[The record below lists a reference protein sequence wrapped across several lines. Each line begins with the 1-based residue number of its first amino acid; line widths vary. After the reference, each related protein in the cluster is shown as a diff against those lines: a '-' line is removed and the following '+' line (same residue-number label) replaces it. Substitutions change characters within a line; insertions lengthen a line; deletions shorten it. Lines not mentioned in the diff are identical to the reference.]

1 MNLLKKDERKHLG
14 LFYLFTALEA
24 TFAVVW
30 VYWIVYLLD
39 KGFSYRIVG
48 LALAINGLSLAI
60 FEVPTGALA
69 DAVSRKLSVIAGL
82 IGFALVLF
90 VIPSIEN
97 PLTLILVF
105 AAWGFPTTLMSGASQ
120 AWVVD
125 NLEAENRKD
134 LITEYYVKNISL
146 TNVGFILA
154 SILSSVIVLFLG
166 MDFLWYVQGA
176 ALLGSVLALAAQKEH
191 FERKATSFKKS
202 FGETY
207 KNIREGAAFTVKNKN
222 VLYIMVASFFIVVSG
237 EFLFICSK
245 PFMEVMGVPREYFGY
260 ISAVGAA
267 LCVGMPFSTRYLANF
282 FKKEKY
288 YLSVHSLLF
297 GIAIASVILVSTP
310 VMAAFFFVVTTMRYS
325 TSTPVIEPFFQ
336 GFLPTKLRATVGSFR
351 NMVVAV
357 AFLVGDSAISLFTDS
372 VGPQVM
378 IAVGGLIMLPSIVFY
393 LGIKPTAQ
401 TE

>member
-1 MNLLKKDERKHLG
+1 MNLFKKDERKHLG
-14 LFYLFTALEA
+14 LFYLYTALEA
-24 TFAVVW
+24 TFDVVW
-30 VYWIVYLLD
+30 IYWIVYLLD

-69 DAVSRKLSVIAGL
+69 DAVSRKLSVITGL
-82 IGFALVLF
+82 VGFALILF
-90 VIPSIEN
+90 VIPSIAN
-97 PLTLILVF
+97 SATLILVF
-105 AAWGFPTTLMSGASQ
+105 ATWGFPITLMSGAFE

-134 LITEYYVKNISL
+134 LITDYYVKGVSL
-146 TNVGFILA
+146 TNLGGILA

-166 MDFLWYVQGA
+166 MDFLWYIEGA
-176 ALLGSVLALAAQKEH
+176 ALLGSVLILVKQKEH
-191 FERKATSFKKS
+191 FEKKAASLKKG
-202 FGETY
+202 FGDTY
-207 KNIREGAAFTVKNKN
+207 KNIREGAAFSLKNKN
-222 VLYIMVASFFIVVSG
+222 VLYLMIASFFIIISG

-260 ISAVGAA
+260 LSAVGAT
-267 LCVGMPFSTRYLANF
+267 LCVGMPFSTRYLANI

-297 GIAIASVILVSTP
+297 GIAVASVILVGTP
-310 VMAAFFFVVTTMRYS
+310 VMAAIFFVVTTMRYS
-325 TSTPVIEPFFQ
+325 TSAPVLEPFFQ

-378 IAVGGLIMLPSIVFY
+378 LAVSGLVMLPSIVFY
-393 LGIKPTAQ
+393 LGIKPTVQ